1 MDTDQQPTRRERYE
15 LRKQQREQERE
26 QREQQHESK
35 QKRKKILWWSL
46 GVIIVIGIGYI
57 VLSLPE
63 KPETPKQTGPYS
75 KGQVHWHAT
84 LKVFVCGEEKLMP
97 APLEGHH
104 LGLPLLH
111 THEDRLIHIEGTIWK
126 PEEINLG
133 RYMDAIGQN
142 FKDDELLDKKN
153 GDLCNNLPGK
163 VKLYVDG
170 KENNQL
176 TNYVIKDGDTYEV
189 RFEP

>member
-1 MDTDQQPTRRERYE
+1 MDQQLSRHERQQ
-15 LRKQQREQERE
+15 LKRQQREQERE
-26 QREQQHESK
+26 QHEQQQESK
-35 QKRKKILWWSL
+35 QKRKKLLLWSL
-46 GVIIVIGIGYI
+46 GVIILIGIGYI

-75 KGQVHWHAT
+75 KGQVHWHAA

-97 APLEGHH
+97 APTGEHH

-111 THEDRLIHIEGTIWK
+111 THADRLIHIEGTVWK

-133 RYMDAIGQN
+133 KYMDAIGQN

-153 GDLCNNLPGK
+153 GDLCNSTPGK
-163 VKLYVDG
+163 VKLLVDG
-170 KENNQL
+170 KENSLL
-176 TNYVIKDGDTYEV
+176 TQYVIKDGENYMLK
-189 RFEP
+189 FEP